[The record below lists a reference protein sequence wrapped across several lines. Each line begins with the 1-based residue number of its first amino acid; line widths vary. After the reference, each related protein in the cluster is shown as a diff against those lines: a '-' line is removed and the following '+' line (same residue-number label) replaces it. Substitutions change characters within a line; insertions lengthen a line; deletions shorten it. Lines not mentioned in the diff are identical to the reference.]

1 MTKESD
7 EIDMDCRAR
16 LVKGPVEAMAAD
28 DAEGM
33 WCYCE
38 RGRENRQTAQG
49 TEQRAQERI
58 EWFGLPQDG
67 IVTRKKF
74 QGSNGSSHER
84 WDSGLLICTSWF
96 EFAPGLP
103 SPVQVRRRYMT
114 GRYSEA

>member
-1 MTKESD
+1 MTT
-7 EIDMDCRAR
+7 
-16 LVKGPVEAMAAD
+16 D

-38 RGRENRQTAQG
+38 RSREQTNG
-49 TEQRAQERI
+49 TGHRAQERI
-58 EWFGLPQDG
+58 VWFGLPQDG

-96 EFAPGLP
+96 EFATALA
-103 SPVQVRRRYMT
+103 SPVQVRRKYMA
-114 GRYSEA
+114 GRYPEA